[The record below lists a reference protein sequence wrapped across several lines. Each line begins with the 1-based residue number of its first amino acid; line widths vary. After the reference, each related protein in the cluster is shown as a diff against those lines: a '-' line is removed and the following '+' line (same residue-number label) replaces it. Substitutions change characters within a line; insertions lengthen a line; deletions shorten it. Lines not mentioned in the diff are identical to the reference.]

1 MREFASKV
9 AVITGAASGIGYGIA
24 ERCAREGMR
33 IVLAD
38 IERGALTKAERN
50 IKATGAEA
58 LAVRTDVS
66 KAKDVEALSQKT
78 LDAFGAVH
86 LLFNNAGV
94 GPGWTT
100 WGSSLADWQW
110 ILGVNLWGVIYGVHF
125 FVPIML
131 KQDTE
136 CHIVNTASVGGLLAI
151 AGTAPYAVSKHG
163 VVALSETL
171 YRELARGG
179 YKVGVSVLCPGL
191 IKTNIVECNRN
202 RPRELQNKPG
212 EGMDTPD
219 PGIQASRQRT
229 KQGVEKGMPP
239 QQLADVV
246 FDAIRENKF
255 YVLPNADLF
264 RPMIRAR
271 LEDIAQE
278 RNPTAVP

>member
-1 MREFASKV
+1 MREFKSKV

-50 IKATGAEA
+50 IKATGAEV

-66 KAKDVEALSQKT
+66 KSKDVEALSQKT

-171 YRELARGG
+171 YRELVLGG

-191 IKTNIVECNRN
+191 IKTNIVECSRN
-202 RPRELQNKPG
+202 RPGELQNKPG

-219 PGIQASRQRT
+219 SGIQAARHRT

-239 QQLADVV
+239 PQLAEIV

>member
-1 MREFASKV
+1 MREFKSKV

-24 ERCAREGMR
+24 EHCAREGMR

-38 IERGALTKAERN
+38 IERGALTKTERN
-50 IKATGAEA
+50 IKAMGAEA

-94 GPGWTT
+94 GPVWTA

-110 ILGVNLWGVIYGVHF
+110 ILGVNLWGVIYGVHL

-136 CHIVNTASVGGLLAI
+136 
-151 AGTAPYAVSKHG
+151 
-163 VVALSETL
+163 
-171 YRELARGG
+171 
-179 YKVGVSVLCPGL
+179 
-191 IKTNIVECNRN
+191 
-202 RPRELQNKPG
+202 
-212 EGMDTPD
+212 
-219 PGIQASRQRT
+219 
-229 KQGVEKGMPP
+229 
-239 QQLADVV
+239 VV

-271 LEDIAQE
+271 LEDTAQE